1 MKTLEKLTLAGLR
14 QIDPETAHKLGLKAV
29 QMGLSRS
36 RRTFSTPRIK
46 TQIAGLSLPNPIGLA
61 AGFDKNAEALRGLS
75 RSGFGFLEVGA
86 ATPYAQEGN
95 PRPRLYR
102 LPQDRGVINRFG
114 FNNQGMEEINKRL
127 KWRPRDTILGLNLGA
142 NKESADRSADFARV
156 LAYCGENLDFA
167 TVNVSS
173 PNTEKLRELQ
183 GKSALTSLL
192 QGVLEARD
200 TLHRPIPVFLKIAPD
215 LNEGEIG
222 DIAEIA
228 LDLRLD
234 GIVATNT
241 TLERENLIS
250 EHKSQSGGLS
260 GAPLFEKSTRILAK
274 LSELTTGQIPLI
286 GVGGVASAQDAYDK
300 ICAGASAVQL
310 YTALIYHG
318 LSLVED
324 IARGLDQFLA
334 RDGFDTISQAIGCKR
349 DHWL

>member
-173 PNTEKLRELQ
+173 PNTEKLREL
-183 GKSALTSLL
+183 
-192 QGVLEARD
+192 
-200 TLHRPIPVFLKIAPD
+200 
-215 LNEGEIG
+215 
-222 DIAEIA
+222 
-228 LDLRLD
+228 
-234 GIVATNT
+234 
-241 TLERENLIS
+241 
-250 EHKSQSGGLS
+250 
-260 GAPLFEKSTRILAK
+260 
-274 LSELTTGQIPLI
+274 
-286 GVGGVASAQDAYDK
+286 
-300 ICAGASAVQL
+300 
-310 YTALIYHG
+310 
-318 LSLVED
+318 
-324 IARGLDQFLA
+324 
-334 RDGFDTISQAIGCKR
+334 
-349 DHWL
+349 